1 MASKNYQKKKIQD
14 MEDSGFGDYQ
24 EEVGGGASPSAR
36 NPSQRA
42 PGVNSNYRKNNND
55 TMQPR
60 TDDGKF
66 TYKSVNGKSINPK
79 YGPSRGK
86 TVNPL
91 LTGGEN
97 GVLIEDVEKDFANKS
112 GTYWNKYKDKWYQK
126 GSEVVTTGDFKTHV
140 AAEAIWEIAKK
151 RYNKVNGEF
160 NGESKVFDETKKGRR
175 TAEEKA
181 AQQQAKATGEEQGV
195 ISSQTGGLK
204 VKPGITLQPPVP
216 SNNPTPKPTPAPRTN
231 PTTPGVNPTPKTNP
245 TNTGVN
251 PTTPGNSSNNSGQ
264 SSSNVNTTNVNNIVN
279 ADYTPRYSDDDIN
292 QVISILKENGFTDD
306 EISSFNSLS
315 PKEKDDYI
323 DKYFG
328 EDDSSD
334 NTSPSDNTNSSNS
347 GSSNSQPSKEENK
360 KEEDSEAIKKIK
372 AMGFSD

>member
-24 EEVGGGASPSAR
+24 EEVGGGASPNAR

-42 PGVNSNYRKNNND
+42 PGVNSSYRKNNND

-97 GVLIEDVEKDFANKS
+97 GVLIEDVEKDFANQS
-112 GTYWNKYKDKWYQK
+112 GTYWDKYKDKWYQK
-126 GSEVVTTGDFKTHV
+126 GSEIVTTGDFKTHV
-140 AAEAIWEIAKK
+140 AAESIWEIAKK
-151 RYNKVNGEF
+151 RYNKVSGEF

-181 AQQQAKATGEEQGV
+181 AQQQAKTTGEEQGV
-195 ISSQTGGLK
+195 VNPQTGGLK
-204 VKPGITLQPPVP
+204 VKPGTPAPTPTPAPAPAPKQTF
-216 SNNPTPKPTPAPRTN
+216 TPKPTTN
-231 PTTPGVNPTPKTNP
+231 PTPTTNTNPTPTIYGGGSQGGSQGGGSQPGQILKAPNQGGSNGGNGLSQQNMNVLNQLFGGSVP
-245 TNTGVN
+245 QSVIGG
-251 PTTPGNSSNNSGQ
+251 TTPAITPTLAGFLKKKNGN
-264 SSSNVNTTNVNNIVN
+264 
-279 ADYTPRYSDDDIN
+279 
-292 QVISILKENGFTDD
+292 
-306 EISSFNSLS
+306 
-315 PKEKDDYI
+315 
-323 DKYFG
+323 
-328 EDDSSD
+328 
-334 NTSPSDNTNSSNS
+334 
-347 GSSNSQPSKEENK
+347 
-360 KEEDSEAIKKIK
+360 
-372 AMGFSD
+372 

>member
-97 GVLIEDVEKDFANKS
+97 GVLIEDVEKDFANQS
-112 GTYWNKYKDKWYQK
+112 GTYWDKYKDKWYQK

-140 AAEAIWEIAKK
+140 AAEAIWEIPKK
-151 RYNKVNGEF
+151 RYNNVKGEF
-160 NGESKVFDETKKGRR
+160 VGESKVFDEAKKGRR

-181 AQQQAKATGEEQGV
+181 AQQQAKSTGEEQGV

-204 VKPGITLQPPVP
+204 VKPGTPA
-216 SNNPTPKPTPAPRTN
+216 PTPTPAPAPAPKQTFTPKPNPTPTPTTN
-231 PTTPGVNPTPKTNP
+231 PTPTPTIHY
-245 TNTGVN
+245 G
-251 PTTPGNSSNNSGQ
+251 G
-264 SSSNVNTTNVNNIVN
+264 
-279 ADYTPRYSDDDIN
+279 
-292 QVISILKENGFTDD
+292 
-306 EISSFNSLS
+306 
-315 PKEKDDYI
+315 
-323 DKYFG
+323 
-328 EDDSSD
+328 
-334 NTSPSDNTNSSNS
+334 
-347 GSSNSQPSKEENK
+347 GSQGGSQGGGSQPGQ
-360 KEEDSEAIKKIK
+360 I
-372 AMGFSD
+372 

>member
-24 EEVGGGASPSAR
+24 EEVGGGASPNAK

-42 PGVNSNYRKNNND
+42 PGVNSSYRKNNND

-126 GSEVVTTGDFKTHV
+126 GSEVVTAGDFKTHV

-151 RYNKVNGEF
+151 RYNKVSGEF

-175 TAEEKA
+175 TAEEKS

-204 VKPGITLQPPVP
+204 VKPGTPA
-216 SNNPTPKPTPAPRTN
+216 PTPTPAPAPKPTPTPTTN
-231 PTTPGVNPTPKTNP
+231 PTPTPTINYGGGSQGSGSQSGQILKAPNQGASNGGNGLSQQNMNVLNQLFGGSVP
-245 TNTGVN
+245 QSVIGG
-251 PTTPGNSSNNSGQ
+251 TTPAITPTLAGFLKKKNGN
-264 SSSNVNTTNVNNIVN
+264 
-279 ADYTPRYSDDDIN
+279 
-292 QVISILKENGFTDD
+292 
-306 EISSFNSLS
+306 
-315 PKEKDDYI
+315 
-323 DKYFG
+323 
-328 EDDSSD
+328 
-334 NTSPSDNTNSSNS
+334 
-347 GSSNSQPSKEENK
+347 
-360 KEEDSEAIKKIK
+360 
-372 AMGFSD
+372 